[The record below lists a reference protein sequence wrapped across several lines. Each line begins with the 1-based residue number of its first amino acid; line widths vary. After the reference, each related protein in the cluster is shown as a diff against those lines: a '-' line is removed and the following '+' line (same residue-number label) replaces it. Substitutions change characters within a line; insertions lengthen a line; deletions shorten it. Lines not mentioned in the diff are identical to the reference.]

1 MSDFHEETSKKRS
14 NAESD
19 EEMDSEEKCTKWLD
33 KYFASTSSD
42 EDTIIIPSKSA
53 PTLNE
58 DKKEGHFCSSEG
70 DNTIDLLSNSTDS
83 NRSKKKNQ
91 YFSSD
96 SDVTIDLL
104 SNSTGSNANGK
115 TQSWSSGSDDVLDL
129 LANSTDS
136 SKSGH
141 SASVDSGDDII
152 WEDLM
157 SDSADDT
164 HEQPMV
170 SSPSSD
176 YITRGHSRSKSNDK
190 TNKN

>member
-1 MSDFHEETSKKRS
+1 MATSD
-14 NAESD
+14 SD
-19 EEMDSEEKCTKWLD
+19 DEMDSEEKCTRWLD
-33 KYFASTSSD
+33 EYFASTSSD
-42 EDTIIIPSKSA
+42 ENRTIIPSKSA
-53 PTLNE
+53 ATSNE
-58 DKKEGHFCSSEG
+58 DKIEGHSCSSEG
-70 DNTIDLLSNSTDS
+70 DIDLLSTTDS
-83 NRSKKKNQ
+83 NNSKKKNQ

-104 SNSTGSNANGK
+104 SNSTGSNTNGK
-115 TQSWSSGSDDVLDL
+115 TQSWSSGSGDVLDL

-170 SSPSSD
+170 FSPSSD
-176 YITRGHSRSKSNDK
+176 YVTRGHSRSKSNDK